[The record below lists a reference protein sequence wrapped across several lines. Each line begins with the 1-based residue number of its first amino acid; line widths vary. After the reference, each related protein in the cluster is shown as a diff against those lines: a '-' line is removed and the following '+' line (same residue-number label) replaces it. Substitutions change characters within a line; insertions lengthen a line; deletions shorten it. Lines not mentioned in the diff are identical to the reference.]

1 MFNNPFSMVVAIVA
15 IVMFARVMSA
25 KYGGQ
30 RSDRADGL
38 MMPPPQDTREAAAL
52 KEEIRALKERVAV
65 LERITTDSHE
75 AVRIDQEIARLRDV
89 PAPVTRPSAD
99 IR

>member
-1 MFNNPFSMVVAIVA
+1 MFNNPFSMVVAIVL
-15 IVMFARVMSA
+15 IVMIARVMTA
-25 KYGGQ
+25 KYNGQ
-30 RSDRADGL
+30 RGNQRDGL
-38 MMPPPQDTREAAAL
+38 LMPPPTDNREAAAL
-52 KEEIRALKERVAV
+52 KEEVRALKERVAV
-65 LERITTDSHE
+65 LERIATDSHE